1 MTRPQPVL
9 LPDPAAECCPEPA
22 GSPPAAV
29 GAAMLPVRRD
39 AAGGSPRMLLEAARS
54 SAELCWQSGR
64 WADALIHYMEAETH
78 LQRIAPR

>member
-1 MTRPQPVL
+1 
-9 LPDPAAECCPEPA
+9 
-22 GSPPAAV
+22 
-29 GAAMLPVRRD
+29 
-39 AAGGSPRMLLEAARS
+39 MLLEAARS